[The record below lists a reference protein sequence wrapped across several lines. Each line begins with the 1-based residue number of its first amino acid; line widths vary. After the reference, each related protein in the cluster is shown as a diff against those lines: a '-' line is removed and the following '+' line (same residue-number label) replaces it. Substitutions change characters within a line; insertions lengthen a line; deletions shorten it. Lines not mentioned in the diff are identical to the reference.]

1 MPRDSC
7 TIQRLPTLRGMPS
20 HRRTRMLV
28 SAAVCMMVP
37 AIAQAQ
43 AGSIIATARVLPRP
57 LSLVDASRTAVPG
70 ELRVRVD
77 GCASGAL
84 TVDARGARA
93 VVRTTRVVL
102 DASSGCGI
110 RTLSIQLATAPADT
124 REYLVSLEQ
133 SDAMLSPS
141 FAQFIV
147 PASATL
153 GTARSSL
160 AY

>member
-1 MPRDSC
+1 
-7 TIQRLPTLRGMPS
+7 
-20 HRRTRMLV
+20 MLV

-84 TVDARGARA
+84 TVDARGDRS
-93 VVRTTRVVL
+93 VVRTARVVL
-102 DASSGCGI
+102 EASTGCAI
-110 RTLSIQLATAPADT
+110 RTLSIQLTRAPADT
-124 REYLVSLEQ
+124 RDFLVSLEQ

-147 PASATL
+147 PASAAL
-153 GTARSSL
+153 GTTRAAL